1 MKKLLSI
8 WLLAASVYGAPV
20 EVITQDIL
28 SGDIQ
33 KKVIED
39 KSYDQKPAMDT
50 SLNESIDVLH
60 KNDVRIVRVADRIQF
75 VILTNSIFDDTSKEM
90 TKDGLATAKAIG
102 DIVKGE
108 AHAVN
113 VVSLASTKLG
123 AQRVDKQAK
132 VLMNAIGTIKT
143 PLIYFS
149 YQKDLQRNSVLPF
162 WAEQEDDFLETLFD
176 ESPLNNII
184 VVQVQLNTGQK
195 F

>member
-1 MKKLLSI
+1 MVLLS
-8 WLLAASVYGAPV
+8 

-39 KSYDQKPAMDT
+39 KSYDQKPVMDT

-90 TKDGLATAKAIG
+90 TKDGLATAKAMR

-113 VVSLASTKLG
+113 VVGLASTKLG

-132 VLMNAIGTIKT
+132 VLMNAIGAIKT

-149 YQKDLQRNSVLPF
+149 YQKGLQRNTVLPF
-162 WAEQEDDFLETLFD
+162 WAEQEDDFWRHCLMK
-176 ESPLNNII
+176 
-184 VVQVQLNTGQK
+184 VH
-195 F
+195 